1 MNAKDLILKR
11 VNEAAPRPPRRPPG
25 PPAPGGGGG
34 DSRDLLMGVGGMPDD
49 MPGGGGSGEEGASY
63 SSDPRMPGG
72 PGHPGSMRPR
82 GPFSPQEMTA
92 LKEVLLLIAT
102 EVSGNDFD
110 GAIARKLIGGGVPDS
125 GELQHI
131 LDEAGRI
138 KDLPEVHGKLMQK
151 VYEFVQGQR

>member
-34 DSRDLLMGVGGMPDD
+34 DSRDLLMGMGGMPDD
-49 MPGGGGSGEEGASY
+49 MPGGGGPGEEGSSY